1 MAVDAVTVEADGRQV
16 ESGHPDKVFFADRGD
31 TKLDLLQRFPEG
43 AGGPSFC
50 RERMP
55 RSAPPWLTTTVV
67 STPNGTTSDARVAA
81 DLAHVLW
88 AVNLGCLGFHGPT
101 GPAARTTPTSC
112 ASTSIPGRA

>member
-31 TKLDLLQRFPEG
+31 TKLDLLQRSPERI
-43 AGGPSFC
+43 GGPSFC
-50 RERMP
+50 RERVS
-55 RSAPPWLTTTVV
+55 RSAPSWLTVTVPAP
-67 STPNGTTSDARVAA
+67 SYTTSDARVAA